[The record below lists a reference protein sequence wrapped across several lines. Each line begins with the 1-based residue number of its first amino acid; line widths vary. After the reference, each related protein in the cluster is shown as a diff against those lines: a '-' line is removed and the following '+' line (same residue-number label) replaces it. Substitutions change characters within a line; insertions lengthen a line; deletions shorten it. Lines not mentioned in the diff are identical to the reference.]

1 MTKIILV
8 LITILTSSIM
18 RSQEIAGRWGGLL
31 KIRGTELKIVFNIS
45 KTKNGLIATMDSP
58 NERTFGIPATA
69 ITFANSILKLE
80 IKNSGIKYEGILH
93 PDETITGF
101 FKQNEQNLALDLS
114 HYKMKNEIVVKYQ
127 EPQKPYPYYTED
139 VTFENKTDNI
149 VLEATLSLPKK
160 EGNFPVVI
168 LIPGYNKRS
177 RDKDFV
183 GHKHFLVIG
192 DYLTKKGIG
201 VLQYDDRGAGK
212 STGDYSKATIAD
224 LAKDVEA
231 GVAYLKTRKEINKNK
246 IGLLGHSEGGIIA
259 AIVAGNSNDIN
270 YIVSLAASGV
280 RGDKKMLQLSEL
292 ILCNTS
298 IPEIEIYKK
307 QEELRGAYNIILN
320 SASND
325 DSLKK
330 EIKSYFRAT
339 KGYGATDEDINASS
353 KAVLS
358 PWMYYFLRFDPSTAF
373 GKVKCPVL
381 ALNGD
386 KDMHL
391 FPEQNLMAIK
401 EAVLS
406 GGNRKV
412 TTKNL
417 SGLNHFFQ
425 ETLTGSPSE
434 YSEISQTFSPIAL
447 EEISSWVLLQT
458 K

>member
-1 MTKIILV
+1 MIK
-8 LITILTSSIM
+8 TILLIITTLISFVING
-18 RSQEIAGRWGGLL
+18 QEIAGRWNGLL
-31 KIRGTELKIVFNIS
+31 KLQGKELRFVFNIS
-45 KTKNGLIATMDSP
+45 KTQNGLSATMDSP
-58 NERTFGIPATA
+58 DERTFGIQVTA
-69 ITFANSILKLE
+69 ITFENSVLKLE
-80 IKNSGIKYEGILH
+80 IKNSGIKYEGTLH

-114 HYKMKNEIVVKYQ
+114 HYKVKKEIVVKYQ

-139 VTFENKTDNI
+139 ITFENKTDNI
-149 VLEATLSLPKK
+149 ILEATLSLPKK

-177 RDKDFV
+177 RDMDFV
-183 GHKHFLVIG
+183 GHKHFLVLR

-212 STGDYSKATIAD
+212 STGNYSKATIAD

-231 GVAYLKTRKEINKNK
+231 GVEYLKTRKEINKNK

-280 RGDKKMLQLSEL
+280 RGDKNMLQLREL

-298 IPEIEIYKK
+298 IPEIEIYKG

-320 SASND
+320 AASND
-325 DSLKK
+325 ESLKK
-330 EIKSYFRAT
+330 EIKSYFKAT
-339 KGYGATDEDINASS
+339 MGYGATDEDINESS
-353 KAVLS
+353 KALLP

-373 GKVKCPVL
+373 RKVKCPVL

-391 FPEQNLMAIK
+391 FPEGNLIAIK

-406 GGNRKV
+406 GGNKKV

-417 SGLNHFFQ
+417 PGLNHFFQ
-425 ETLTGSPSE
+425 ETPTGSPSE
-434 YSEISQTFSPIAL
+434 YSEIAQTFSPIAL
-447 EEISSWVLLQT
+447 EEISRWILLQT